1 MPRPTTPKN
10 DRARLWRHLRVV
22 TVLCVG
28 GLVGLLV
35 LVAVHHAYPRGPGVQ
50 TLPARRAYLGAALVW
65 LMGVV
70 VVPAVASRAVTAGR
84 ARRKLV
90 LLVAALS
97 LAMVLTSLPGGW
109 VAAVEAVLCFVSG
122 MMVLVALSRL
132 GLLLFR
138 SRLAVATGVVSLA
151 CVVFAAICWM
161 DPLLVGL
168 PASWRLP
175 LLNAVLH
182 VHPLA
187 ALCDAFGPATVRA
200 LQQTE
205 GFSYDTTRLQDFD
218 FNYPQWW
225 IWVLVNQGLVV
236 VSVLVGEMV
245 QRLRRR

>member
-1 MPRPTTPKN
+1 MPTSTNPKN
-10 DRARLWRHLRVV
+10 DRARLWRHLRVAA
-22 TVLCVG
+22 VLCAG

-35 LVAVHHAYPRGPGVQ
+35 LVVVHHAYPRGPGVQ
-50 TLPARRAYLGAALVW
+50 TLPVRRAYLGAALVW
-65 LMGVV
+65 LVGAVA
-70 VVPAVASRAVTAGR
+70 VPAVACRAVIAGR

-90 LLVAALS
+90 LLVAALALG
-97 LAMVLTSLPGGW
+97 LAMASLPGGW
-109 VAAVEAVLCFVSG
+109 IATVEAVLCFVSG

-132 GLLLFR
+132 GLELFR

-151 CVVFAAICWM
+151 CVVFAAIFWM

-175 LLNAVLH
+175 FLNAVLH

-187 ALCDAFGPATVRA
+187 ALCDVFGPAAVRA

-205 GFSYDTTRLQDFD
+205 GFSYDMTRLQDVD

-225 IWVLVNQGLVV
+225 IWVLVNQALVV
-236 VSVLVGEMV
+236 VSVPVREV
-245 QRLRRR
+245 VRRLRRR